1 MKSYAGI
8 NNDAG
13 IDIRQCHELRTLYCQ
28 NTPLSTLDL
37 SGCGN
42 ISSIYLYGSRFRHLD
57 LTSATKLRILDCS
70 SCREEGDLDL
80 SACPDLQSLDC
91 SGTPGLTRILL
102 NSNCASS
109 VKITKDAQCI
119 ISY

>member
-1 MKSYAGI
+1 MTFQPRGKAYA
-8 NNDAG
+8 N
-13 IDIRQCHELRTLYCQ
+13 E
-28 NTPLSTLDL
+28 
-37 SGCGN
+37 
-42 ISSIYLYGSRFRHLD
+42 ISRRHQQRCRHFD

-70 SCREEGDLDL
+70 SCRLEGDLDL

-91 SGTPGLTRILL
+91 SGNLSLTRILL